1 MSPAK
6 WPSIVILVFVVAYLG
21 SGYLTL
27 DSATRFVPL
36 MVGSVTLLLLIVD
49 MLRTPGSHSSADV
62 MNDAN
67 TTRVMPARELHV
79 IAYVAGVAA
88 SIYLLGFAITI
99 PVYLFTSIACLGKQ
113 SIRTAMTVALL
124 TSLVIYLLFEVL
136 LAYRLYPGM
145 LFGGT

>member
-49 MLRTPGSHSSADV
+49 MLRTPR
-62 MNDAN
+62 
-67 TTRVMPARELHV
+67 TRSGVVVTPVRELHV

-136 LAYRLYPGM
+136 LAYKLYPGM